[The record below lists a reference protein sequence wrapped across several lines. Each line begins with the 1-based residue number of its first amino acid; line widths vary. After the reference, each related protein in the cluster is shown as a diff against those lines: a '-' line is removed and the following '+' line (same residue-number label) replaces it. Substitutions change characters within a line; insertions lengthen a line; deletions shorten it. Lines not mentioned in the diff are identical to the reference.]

1 MTYRNQRGSS
11 HLVLLVLV
19 FVVVAIG
26 LIGVRV
32 LNHQNV
38 TTASTTPAPA
48 AIKSSTDIDQ
58 ASKSLD
64 GTAIDSSLNTD
75 NLDKDLSTVL

>member
-1 MTYRNQRGSS
+1 
-11 HLVLLVLV
+11 V

-32 LNHQNV
+32 LNHKNV
-38 TTASTTPAPA
+38 TTASTTPIPA
-48 AIKSSTDIDQ
+48 TIKSTTDIDQ

-64 GTAIDSSLNTD
+64 GTTIDSSLNTD
-75 NLDKDLSTVL
+75 NLDKDLDAVL